1 MDENDFRHTEV
12 RVSEAEN
19 VTSDVL
25 RLTLVASDGGDLP
38 AWQAGAHV
46 DLHLPSGL
54 SRQYSLC
61 GDSTDTSSY
70 TICVLR
76 EPNGRGGS
84 AEIHDTVKVGGEL
97 EIVGPRNHFAL
108 RSAPSYLFLAGGI
121 GITPI
126 KAMIDEAERRGAEWS
141 LLYGGR
147 TASSMV
153 YGPELGERHPEKV
166 QLIPQDVEGLID
178 VVVAVAELPDDTQVY
193 CCGPEGLLDAAGSA
207 CAAVGIADRLH
218 IERFAAGEAVAPPE
232 DGEKPFEVELRQS
245 GVTLTVGADQT
256 LLHVVRGVRPDIDFS
271 CQEGYCGSCES
282 RVLEG
287 QPDHRGTMMTPEE
300 HDEDGTMLIC
310 VGRSCS
316 PKLVLDL

>member
-1 MDENDFRHTEV
+1 MEQNDFRRTTV
-12 RVSEAEN
+12 RVAEAEH
-19 VTSDVL
+19 VTADVMRLVLTPVDSDK
-25 RLTLVASDGGDLP
+25 LP
-38 AWQAGAHV
+38 DWEAGAHV

-61 GDSTDTSSY
+61 GDATDTTSY

-84 AEIHDTVKVGGEL
+84 AEIHDTIKAGSEL

-108 RSAPSYLFLAGGI
+108 HPAPSYLFLAGGI

-126 KAMIDEAERRGAEWS
+126 KAMIDEAERQGAEWS

-153 YGPELGERHPEKV
+153 YGPELGQRHPERV

-178 VVVAVAELPDDTQVY
+178 VVVAVAELADDTLVY
-193 CCGPEGLLDAAGSA
+193 CCGPEGLLDATTKA
-207 CAAVGIADRLH
+207 CEAVGISDRLH
-218 IERFAAGEAVAPPE
+218 IERFAAGEAPPPPE

-245 GVTLTVGADQT
+245 NITLTVAADQT
-256 LLHVVRGVRPDIDFS
+256 LLEVVRSVRPDIDFS

-310 VGRSCS
+310 VGRSCT

>member
-1 MDENDFRHTEV
+1 MDQNQHRRTNV
-12 RVSEAEN
+12 RVTEADQL
-19 VTSDVL
+19 TSDVV
-25 RLTLVASDGGDLP
+25 RLVLTPVDGDKLP
-38 AWQAGAHV
+38 EWEAGAHI

-61 GDSTDTSSY
+61 SDSSDVSGY
-70 TICVLR
+70 TVCVLR
-76 EPNGRGGS
+76 EPDGRGGS
-84 AEIHDTVKVGGEL
+84 AEVHDFLSAGTEL
-97 EIVGPRNHFAL
+97 SITGPRNHFAL
-108 RSAPSYLFLAGGI
+108 VPTPRYLFLAGGI

-126 KAMIDEAERRGAEWS
+126 KAMIDEAERRAAEWS

-147 TASSMV
+147 SATSMV
-153 YGPELGERHPEKV
+153 FGADLLARHPDRV
-166 QLIPQDVEGLID
+166 TLVPQDVDGLID
-178 VVVAVAELPDDTQVY
+178 VVRAVSTADDSTQIY
-193 CCGPEGLLDAAGSA
+193 CCGPEGLLDAARKA
-207 CAAVGIADRLH
+207 CDALGVADRLH
-218 IERFAAGEAVAPPE
+218 IERFTAGEAPPPPD
-232 DGEKPFEVELRQS
+232 DGEQAFEVELRQS
-245 GVTLTVGADQT
+245 GLTIAVGPDET
-256 LLHVVRGVRPDIDFS
+256 LLEVVRGVRPDIDFS

>member
-1 MDENDFRHTEV
+1 MDQNDFRRTTV
-12 RVSEAEN
+12 RVAEAEH
-19 VTSDVL
+19 VTPDVL
-25 RLTLVASDGGDLP
+25 RLVLTPVEGDKLP
-38 AWQAGAHV
+38 DWEAGAHI

-61 GDSTDTSSY
+61 SDASDTTSY
-70 TICVLR
+70 TVCVLR

-84 AEIHDTVKVGGEL
+84 TEIHDTVTVGTEL
-97 EIVGPRNHFAL
+97 PISGPRNHFAL
-108 RSAPSYLFLAGGI
+108 VPAPSYLFLAGGI

-126 KAMIDEAERRGAEWS
+126 KAMIEEVENRGADWK

-147 TASSMV
+147 TAESMV
-153 YGPELGERHPEKV
+153 YGSELLAKHPERV
-166 QLIPQDVEGLID
+166 QLVPQDVEGLID
-178 VVVAVAELPDDTQVY
+178 VVVALADVDESTQIY
-193 CCGPEGLLDAAGSA
+193 TCGPEGLLDATTKA
-207 CAAVGIADRLH
+207 CEAVGIADRLH